1 MISADSLAA
10 GRRRVLRTL
19 AYRNFRI
26 YVCGNSISLIGTWI
40 QRVAV
45 GWVAWELTHSGLWLG
60 LIACADLLP
69 TVVVGPF
76 GGVLADRYDTRR
88 IMMAAQSFAFCQ
100 AATLF
105 GFSVAGWLTIE
116 SLAVLVLLNGLA
128 TGFYQPARLTLTYRL
143 VPRADLATAIAIN
156 AIVFNLARFIGP
168 AVAGLLILTVGV
180 QGAFAVNALSFL
192 ALILALSCLKIEAR
206 AMAAGGGRRRSML
219 AELGEGLRY
228 TVGHPGIGPM
238 LLLLATA
245 SLGLR
250 PFVELLPGFAAEVY
264 AGGAETLALLSSSV
278 GMGAIVSGA
287 LIAQMDSRHL
297 TRRVLLANLLLIAAI
312 GIFAV
317 SPTLWLATVSVVLAG
332 MAMVASGVAM
342 QTLMQT
348 AVDDVIRGRVL
359 SLYGIIFV
367 GGPAAGAL
375 LLGSLSEVMGLRLPL
390 LAGVVVVM
398 GYWAWAWR
406 QRARIEA
413 ALEADG

>member
-1 MISADSLAA
+1 MISAESLAA
-10 GRRRVLRTL
+10 GRNRVLRTFQH
-19 AYRNFRI
+19 RNFQI
-26 YVCGNSISLIGTWI
+26 YVCGNSVSLIGTWM

-45 GWVAWELTHSGLWLG
+45 GWLAWELTHSGLWLG
-60 LIACADLLP
+60 LVACADLLP

-76 GGVLADRYDTRR
+76 GGVLADRYETRR
-88 IMMAAQSFAFCQ
+88 IMMAAQAFAFCQ
-100 AATLF
+100 AVTLVVF
-105 GFSVAGWLTIE
+105 ALADWLTVE
-116 SLAVLVLLNGLA
+116 ALAVLVLLNGFA
-128 TGFYQPARLTLTYRL
+128 TGFYQPARLTLTYSL

-156 AIVFNLARFIGP
+156 SIVFNLARFIGP
-168 AVAGLLILTVGV
+168 AVAGVLILTVGV

-206 AMAAGGGRRRSML
+206 AMTSVGSGRTSML
-219 AELGEGLRY
+219 AELGDGLRY
-228 TVGHPGIGPM
+228 TLRHPGIGPM
-238 LLLLATA
+238 LLLLAVA

-250 PFVELLPGFAAEVY
+250 PFVELLPGFAAEIF

-278 GMGAIVSGA
+278 GAGAIVSGA

-297 TRRVLLANLLLIAAI
+297 TRRVLLANLLLIVAI

-317 SPTLWLATVSVVLAG
+317 STTLWLAVASVVLAG

-348 AVDDVIRGRVL
+348 AVDDVMRGRVL

-375 LLGSLSEVMGLRLPL
+375 LLGSLSEIVGFRLPL
-390 LAGVVVVM
+390 IAGVTLVT
-398 GYWAWAWR
+398 GYWVWAWR